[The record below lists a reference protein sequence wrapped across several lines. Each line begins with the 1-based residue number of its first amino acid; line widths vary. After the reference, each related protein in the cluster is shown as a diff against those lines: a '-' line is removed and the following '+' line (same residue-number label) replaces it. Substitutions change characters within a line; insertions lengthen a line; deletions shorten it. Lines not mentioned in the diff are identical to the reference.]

1 MINAGR
7 RNGVYAPDAVI
18 FKIARRI
25 ETKLK
30 TAMTSRTRS
39 RPGGGGRGDLP
50 WPKNLKEKA
59 RFGADSRRTAK
70 KTNPTP
76 AGRTNPAEANG
87 VTALGTL
94 SNSIADA
101 RQRTPAPA
109 TIKPALRT
117 PRHSACFLEANA
129 PMTPQN
135 PAHSAKPPIPAR
147 LNHSDVGH

>member
-1 MINAGR
+1 MTNAGS
-7 RNGVYAPDAVI
+7 RNGVYAPDVVI

-39 RPGGGGRGDLP
+39 CGRRELSS
-50 WPKNLKEKA
+50 A
-59 RFGADSRRTAK
+59 H
-70 KTNPTP
+70 NP
-76 AGRTNPAEANG
+76 RDNAEIRG
-87 VTALGTL
+87 EFPL
-94 SNSIADA
+94 SV
-101 RQRTPAPA
+101 Q
-109 TIKPALRT
+109 TIKPALKT

>member
-1 MINAGR
+1 MTNAGS
-7 RNGVYAPDAVI
+7 RNGVYAPDVVI

-39 RPGGGGRGDLP
+39 CGRRELSS
-50 WPKNLKEKA
+50 A
-59 RFGADSRRTAK
+59 H
-70 KTNPTP
+70 NPRDNAEIRGEFPLSVQTIKP
-76 AGRTNPAEANG
+76 ITAGRTNPAEANG

-94 SNSIADA
+94 SNSIADS

-109 TIKPALRT
+109 TIKPALKT